1 MREFTLMI
9 WDYPTGKACRIRKV
23 EWVLRSWV
31 KTLGA
36 WFFAPGWSFWFV
48 DGWIHS
54 GFLPACTSREI
65 PTLCWVLFTFSPA
78 WIFTKLHQL
87 HSATSLWTLCHHPSD
102 SAATL
107 RRKAEVRLH
116 LNDFTRAIAACRR
129 WHAVGRMYGSTQRH
143 SDKIWWLLL
152 YIYIYHWCLITYY

>member
-1 MREFTLMI
+1 MAESI
-9 WDYPTGKACRIRKV
+9 V
-23 EWVLRSWV
+23 E
-31 KTLGA
+31 
-36 WFFAPGWSFWFV
+36 
-48 DGWIHS
+48 
-54 GFLPACTSREI
+54 LPACTSREI

-143 SDKIWWLLL
+143 SDKIWWLL
-152 YIYIYHWCLITYY
+152 YIYISLMFDYLLLVIMYQWRIIISQFITTNHHYRIQSDLSTALVIIMTTIS